1 MGIITDVILV
11 SIIILNIFIGYK
23 KGLIKVALNIFA
35 FFIAIVATLILF
47 KPISNLV
54 INNTQI
60 DDKIKEAIII
70 TASRNQEQKES
81 NENNGFIQEYI
92 ENEIKSKAEE
102 VKNSAIESIAG
113 AISIRVVEILTWII
127 LFIVIRIALILLKFL
142 SETISEIPIIKQFNE
157 IGGIVYGIIKSAV
170 IIIFILTII
179 FIINSIYGNGKI
191 NDAIEESYVTKF
203 LYNNNIVVNYC
214 LLNKSLL

>member
-1 MGIITDVILV
+1 M
-11 SIIILNIFIGYK
+11 
-23 KGLIKVALNIFA
+23 
-35 FFIAIVATLILF
+35 
-47 KPISNLV
+47 V

-60 DDKIKEAIII
+60 DDKIKEAIVI

-113 AISIRVVEILTWII
+113 AISIRAVEILTWII

-142 SETISEIPIIKQFNE
+142 SET
-157 IGGIVYGIIKSAV
+157 
-170 IIIFILTII
+170 
-179 FIINSIYGNGKI
+179 
-191 NDAIEESYVTKF
+191 
-203 LYNNNIVVNYC
+203 
-214 LLNKSLL
+214 LLLSFTR